1 MKRTL
6 IALSALFINV
16 HFSIFNSQLSILN
29 TASAC
34 TNLIVGKKASKDGSV
49 IVSYSCDDYGAYGFM
64 NFLPGGKH
72 KKGEMRPLYHYE
84 SNNYLGEIP
93 EAAETYTVVGL
104 MNEYQLTIH
113 ETTYGGREELC
124 DTTET
129 GLFDYGSLMYVTLQR
144 AKTAREAIEV
154 MTKLVEEYGYG
165 SEGESF
171 SIADPNEAWIMDMI
185 GKGPGRKG
193 AVWVA
198 VRIPD
203 DCISG
208 HANQSRIRQFPLKDK
223 QNCLYSKDVI
233 SFAREKGFFNGK
245 DADFSFAD
253 AYAPCD
259 FGALRFCEARIWS
272 YFNRWAAEDM
282 KPYLPYA
289 MGDTKAAPMPLY
301 VRPKS
306 PLSVQD
312 VKDMMRDHYE
322 GTPLAIQDDL
332 GMGAWEM
339 PYRPTPLRFEVD
351 GKNYFNERP
360 ISTQQTA
367 NVYVSQMRS
376 WLPNYIGGVV
386 WWGNDDAN
394 MVPLTPV
401 YCCVESVPEC
411 YSVRT
416 ADTFHFSTR
425 SAYWVQNWVSNM
437 TYLRYSVIFPEVKA
451 VRDRLENDYNSLQ
464 AETEKKAASMP
475 EAEARKFLTAYSHRT
490 AQAMMDELN
499 QLAQTIVVKYNDM
512 AVKKQD
518 ENGQYLKTPG
528 GNQRPVSRPG
538 YPEAFRR
545 KIVNE
550 TGDKYLMK

>member
-1 MKRTL
+1 MNMKRLFLFSFLL
-6 IALSALFINV
+6 IGALQFSFFTSQ
-16 HFSIFNSQLSILN
+16 FSIGE
-29 TASAC
+29 AKAC

-49 IVSYSCDDYGAYGFM
+49 IISYSCDDYGAYGFM

-72 KKGEMRPLYHYE
+72 KKGEMRTLYHYE
-84 SNNYLGEIP
+84 TNNYLGEIP
-93 EAAETYTVVGL
+93 EAEETYTVVGL
-104 MNEYQLTIH
+104 MNEHQLSIH

-124 DTTET
+124 DTLT
-129 GLFDYGSLMYVTLQR
+129 GMFDYGSLMYVTLQR
-144 AKTAREAIEV
+144 AKTAREAISI
-154 MTKLVEEYGYG
+154 MTKLVEDYGYG

-171 SIADPNEAWIMDMI
+171 SIADPNEVWIMDMI

-223 QNCLYSKDVI
+223 QKCLYSKDVI
-233 SFAREKGFFNGK
+233 SFAREKGFFSGK

-253 AYAPCD
+253 AYAPAD

-272 YFNRWAAEDM
+272 YFNRWAADDM

-289 MGDTKAAPMPLY
+289 MGDPKATAMPLY
-301 VRPKS
+301 VKPKA

-322 GTPLAIQDDL
+322 GTPMAIQNDL
-332 GMGAWEM
+332 GMGPWEM
-339 PYRPTPLRFEVD
+339 PYRPTPLRFKVD
-351 GKNYFNERP
+351 GKDYFNERP

-394 MVPLTPV
+394 MVPFTPV
-401 YCCVESVPEC
+401 YCGVESVPEC
-411 YSVRT
+411 YSGHT

-437 TYLRYSVIFPEVKA
+437 TYLRYSVIFPEVQA
-451 VRDRLENDYNSLQ
+451 VRDRLEADYNSLQ
-464 AETEKKAASMP
+464 AETEKKAAAMS

-490 AQAMMDELN
+490 AQAMMDEWN
-499 QLAQTIVVKYNDM
+499 QLAQTIIVKYNDM
-512 AVKKQD
+512 AVKQQD
-518 ENGQYLKTPG
+518 ANGQYLKTPG
-528 GNQRPVSRPG
+528 GNQRPVKRPG
-538 YPEAFRR
+538 YPELYKQ
-545 KIVNE
+545 KIIQE
-550 TGDKYLMK
+550 TGDRYLVK